1 MRSAVAC
8 YVWKAS
14 VLSES
19 DNDRHAQD
27 GMVTPPP
34 ILEEGSVLLNEKR
47 SWLPFAGQ
55 PKDEGGTFKPGG
67 PGYQKD

>member
-1 MRSAVAC
+1 VFSNADE
-8 YVWKAS
+8 
-14 VLSES
+14 VLS
-19 DNDRHAQD
+19 AQD

-55 PKDEGGTFKPGG
+55 SKDEGGTFKPGG

>member
-1 MRSAVAC
+1 M
-8 YVWKAS
+8 
-14 VLSES
+14 LSDSEAILY
-19 DNDRHAQD
+19 AQD

-55 PKDEGGTFKPGG
+55 SKDEGGTFKPGG
-67 PGYQKD
+67 PGYQKE

>member
-1 MRSAVAC
+1 MFSNADE
-8 YVWKAS
+8 
-14 VLSES
+14 VLS
-19 DNDRHAQD
+19 AQD

-55 PKDEGGTFKPGG
+55 SKDEGGTFKPGG